1 MQFHV
6 RRRLKTSS
14 RTTILK
20 SLGGSMSDRK
30 RLHRAD
36 PARVAPIRNFS
47 KLYHGPN
54 STNGR
59 VDRVKP
65 ASNDVPRKGK
75 AGGPLAEGVE
85 LAYSVIEKYIAE
97 GRRTAEGFSSEPY
110 APRLANGNVQEI
122 LERVLR
128 FQAEMVPLW
137 IETLATLVRVDASRN
152 GNAGAPGAWPHPNGG
167 HNPET
172 IPVSIEVVSRRPVQV
187 SVDLRPNSE
196 AKSLV
201 ALGLH
206 SVDSRKP
213 SLTDIRFVHDEA
225 AGRIGL
231 RIGVPEGQPPGTYSG
246 VIVNRDSGETRG
258 TLSIRIAD

>member
-1 MQFHV
+1 MQFHR

-14 RTTILK
+14 RTTILE
-20 SLGGSMSDRK
+20 SLEGSMTDRK

-36 PARVAPIRNFS
+36 PARVAPVRDFS
-47 KLYHGPN
+47 KLYHSPN

-59 VDRVKP
+59 ADPVKP
-65 ASNDVPRKGK
+65 ASTDAPRKAK

-110 APRLANGNVQEI
+110 APRVANGNVQEI

-128 FQAEMVPLW
+128 FQAEIVPLW
-137 IETLATLVRVDASRN
+137 IETLATLVKVDASRN
-152 GNAGAPGAWPHPNGG
+152 GNVGAPGAGPHHNGG
-167 HNPET
+167 QNPET
-172 IPVSIEVVSRRPVQV
+172 IPVSVEVVSRRPVRV

-196 AKSLV
+196 ARSLV

-213 SLTDIRFVHDEA
+213 TLTDIHFVHDEA

-231 RIGVPEGQPPGTYSG
+231 RIAVPENQPPGTYSG
-246 VIVNRDSGETRG
+246 VIVNRDSG
-258 TLSIRIAD
+258 

>member
-1 MQFHV
+1 M
-6 RRRLKTSS
+6 T
-14 RTTILK
+14 
-20 SLGGSMSDRK
+20 DRK

-36 PARVAPIRNFS
+36 PARVAPVRDFS
-47 KLYHGPN
+47 KLYHGPK

-59 VDRVKP
+59 VDPVKP

-75 AGGPLAEGVE
+75 AGEPLAEGVE

-137 IETLATLVRVDASRN
+137 LETLATLVRVDASRN

-206 SVDSRKP
+206 SVDSGKP
-213 SLTDIRFVHDEA
+213 TLTDIRFVPDEA
-225 AGRIGL
+225 TNRIKL
-231 RIGVPEGQPPGTYSG
+231 RIGVPENQPAGTYSG
-246 VIVNRDSGETRG
+246 VIVYRDSGETRG